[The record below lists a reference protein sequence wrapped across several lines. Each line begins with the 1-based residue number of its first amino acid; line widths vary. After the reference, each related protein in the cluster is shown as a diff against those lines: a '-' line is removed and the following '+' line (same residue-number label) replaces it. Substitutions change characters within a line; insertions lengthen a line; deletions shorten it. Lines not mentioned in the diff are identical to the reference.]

1 MIRPGIITVD
11 VVLQRNGFLFV
22 DKDDFSNGEALEKCG
37 GDCRRL
43 L

>member
-1 MIRPGIITVD
+1 MIRPGIIAVD
-11 VVLQRNGFLFV
+11 VVLQNGFLFL

-37 GDCRRL
+37 GDFRRL